1 MEKLPLDAEH
11 IAPTSL
17 AHVIVPADV
26 VHAGERTKDSLPP
39 CLENPRRLRAERRC
53 ATRQILLQLHRELAA
68 GLRAPHNHEL
78 CDTASDIQQLPE
90 TKHCD
95 HSSATRTSLKSS
107 YRAQDPRLQPDRCC
121 EGPLVIEL
129 MSELLLDALGVSN
142 ESDSSDDEGD
152 SDDDSSCDLGTAKLQ
167 V

>member
-1 MEKLPLDAEH
+1 MEKPIPDAEH
-11 IAPTSL
+11 VASPSL
-17 AHVIVPADV
+17 AHVIVPADAV
-26 VHAGERTKDSLPP
+26 QAGDCTTDYPP
-39 CLENPRRLRAERRC
+39 PYLEDRHRLRAERRC
-53 ATRQILLQLHRELAA
+53 ATRQILLRLGRELAA